1 MSMLEDLKA
10 AIKKHGSIARTN
22 RFKVDFSAIRGYAS
36 DSEIRDLEYFLE
48 DVNIPSKEVETV
60 EYSLYRNPI
69 AYATGYKNGD
79 FNMKFRAPTNM
90 FVKRIFDRWIEKIIP
105 REDYKLRYRN
115 EITANFTIT
124 QTSERTW
131 DHDKFLGLDYYSV
144 VILDAYPTSIGSIEY
159 SNTQEGEYVSFSV
172 DFAFRDV
179 QYFAPKTKFVTNSD
193 EAIEEN
199 IGTVASNPQNYPEE
213 LPTAN
218 TILKQPPPPR
228 YANIDPRVDQDS
240 LIDTRSGVFAEPK
253 IPLGDGKIPNLNN
266 VNNSP
271 KAGQADVENW
281 LKR

>member
-22 RFKVDFSAIRGYAS
+22 RFKVDFSGIRAYAS
-36 DSEIRDLEYFLE
+36 DSEIRDLEFFLE
-48 DVNIPSKEVETV
+48 DVNIPSKDVETV
-60 EYSLYRNPI
+60 DYSLYRNPI

-179 QYFAPKTKFVTNSD
+179 RYFKPNPVIPEGTVIVGP
-193 EAIEEN
+193 IEELPIEN
-199 IGTVASNPQNYPEE
+199 NSTGVVPANPQNYPEE
-213 LPTAN
+213 LPPAN
-218 TILKQPPPPR
+218 TVPTQPPAFFEGIPSKNR
-228 YANIDPRVDQDS
+228 FILYR
-240 LIDTRSGVFAEPK
+240 LINK
-253 IPLGDGKIPNLNN
+253 HHKQIINLY
-266 VNNSP
+266 
-271 KAGQADVENW
+271 
-281 LKR
+281 R